1 MNSRRRVNSD
11 VGRLPLLT
19 LILAA
24 TALVVYGQ
32 DEPRPGVFDP
42 FDRWFGP
49 ISPDFER
56 ARLDNF
62 AIALQQNPDW
72 IGYILVHSDGRVQQ
86 IETRRHAETQRR
98 ANRMKRYVVC
108 YRKIP
113 WERVIATDEGAW
125 RDESLV
131 VMHLLPRAWLSK
143 PSFEYY
149 ARLLKP
155 APISCTYKRRLQRSR
170 RRIRAA

>member
-1 MNSRRRVNSD
+1 M
-11 VGRLPLLT
+11 RLPLLT
-19 LILAA
+19 IILFA
-24 TALVVYGQ
+24 TAIVVPGQ
-32 DEPRPGVFDP
+32 DEPRAGIFDP
-42 FDRWFGP
+42 FDRWFGS

-72 IGYILVHSDGRVQQ
+72 IGYILVHSDARVRQT
-86 IETRRHAETQRR
+86 ETQRHAETQRR

-113 WERVIATDEGAW
+113 WERVIAVDEGPW

-131 VMHLLPRAWLSK
+131 VLQPLPRAWLSK
-143 PSFEYY
+143 PSFEHY

-155 APISCTYKRRLQRSR
+155 TTVSCTYKRRPRTSR
-170 RRIRAA
+170 RTTRAA